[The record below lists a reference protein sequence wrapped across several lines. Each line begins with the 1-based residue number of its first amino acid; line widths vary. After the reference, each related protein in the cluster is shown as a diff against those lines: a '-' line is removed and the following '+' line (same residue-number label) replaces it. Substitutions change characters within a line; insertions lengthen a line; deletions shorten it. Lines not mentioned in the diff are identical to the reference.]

1 MNMNPYLV
9 LWRQQL
15 TSNFFPPIIKMLYKE
30 LNMMFRKII
39 PVVANVYET
48 TGTCLIYIFVYYPR
62 PPPKTWI
69 VRQDSACGCGQV
81 PVYETVNLTN

>member
-1 MNMNPYLV
+1 MKAAVNFK
-9 LWRQQL
+9 
-15 TSNFFPPIIKMLYKE
+15 FFPPIIKMLYKE

-69 VRQDSACGCGQV
+69 VRQQDSACGCGQV
-81 PVYETVNLTN
+81 PVYDYETVNLTN